1 MLGTLL
7 GTGNKLEN
15 KTGNPAL
22 QGTSIPGMEMGYN
35 PDRSGMVRT
44 LNGAL
49 SWGSLQT
56 ESTMYVRC
64 REIRVWGKG
73 TQYKIEWRQ
82 VFIDPKLAELGM
94 GEC

>member
-7 GTGNKLEN
+7 CTGNKLEN

-22 QGTSIPGMEMGYN
+22 QRTSIPGMEMRYN

-49 SWGSLQT
+49 SWGSMQT
-56 ESTMYVRC
+56 GPTMYVRC
-64 REIRVWGKG
+64 REITLWGKG
-73 TQYKIEWRQ
+73 TR
-82 VFIDPKLAELGM
+82 
-94 GEC
+94 